1 MAQAPRRNI
10 DVEQGTDYNFSF
22 IVQDSGG
29 SPISLVTESA
39 VVRMRVKTDYSLGA
53 ITVLSFSSTGT
64 PNSQIVLEP
73 GGVTGKIQ
81 VNFLPS
87 DTQALTLSQEAT
99 IYVYDIEVDL
109 TTTGIQRA
117 YRGLLTVYKE
127 VTTPDSDFV

>member
-39 VVRMRVKTDYSLGA
+39 VARMRVRTDYSLAG
-53 ITVLSFSSTGT
+53 ITILSFSSTGT
-64 PNSQIVLEP
+64 PNSQIVIEP
-73 GGVTGKIQ
+73 GGITGKVQ
-81 VNFLPS
+81 VNIPAA

-117 YRGLLTVYKE
+117 YKGLFTVYKE
-127 VTTPDSDFV
+127 ITTPDTDFV